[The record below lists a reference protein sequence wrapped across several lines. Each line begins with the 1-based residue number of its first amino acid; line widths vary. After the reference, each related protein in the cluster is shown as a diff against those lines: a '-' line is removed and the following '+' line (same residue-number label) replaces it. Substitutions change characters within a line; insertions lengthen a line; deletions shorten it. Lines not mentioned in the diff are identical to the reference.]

1 MARTKRSRNGR
12 IINMLPMYMPSN
24 PINVVTQEPITN
36 PNRVYRNQV
45 SQGLVYNV
53 FSLAN
58 IINHAEHAPPG
69 PWGRVPAKFPIDRR
83 VMTREDMVEI
93 LSRARGLGWTSDF
106 KVEKHTERRQRART
120 AYKANSNAIHHNNA
134 GLSNTNSVNT
144 QSTPHNHITF
154 GANSFEHNFVR
165 TLKLFEN
172 DLAQMQ
178 KDYTQY
184 ALKYKL
190 EREHPYNPIDPPP
203 VWPKAREAYKWM
215 HWYLADKDSGILH
228 RHKDHL
234 HRATYVYFHP
244 DGAPTRHVSEIR
256 SGFYVD
262 GSVASRY
269 YSSNHFPETEYPRM
283 EMLMYLIGT
292 GISIKLTFEFRA
304 SDVTIIA
311 VKLTNVLDDSGSQ
324 KHEYTS
330 KYTGTHLFKDRKF
343 KTTNPDH
350 VLTHLLSSLGGK
362 IEIRHAPRPTV
373 YHLHNSTSNSD

>member
-1 MARTKRSRNGR
+1 MARTKRSRNGT
-12 IINMLPMYMPSN
+12 LLSTTTTPPL
-24 PINVVTQEPITN
+24 NVVTQEPITN
-36 PNRVYRNQV
+36 PNRVYSNHV

-58 IINHAEHAPPG
+58 IIDHAEHAPPG
-69 PWGRVPAKFPIDRR
+69 PWGRVPAKFPVDRR
-83 VMTREDMVEI
+83 VMTREDMIEI

-106 KVEKHTERRQRART
+106 KVEKHAERRQRART
-120 AYKANSNAIHHNNA
+120 AYKANSNAIHRNNA

-144 QSTPHNHITF
+144 QSTSHNHITF
-154 GANSFEHNFVR
+154 GANSFEQLVR

-244 DGAPTRHVSEIR
+244 DSAPTRHVSEIR

-269 YSSNHFPETEYPRM
+269 YLEAGVPHHTYPRM
-283 EMLMYLIGT
+283 ELLVYLIGT
-292 GISIKLTFEFRA
+292 GISIKITFEFRA
-304 SDVTIIA
+304 SELTISA
-311 VKLTNVLDDSGSQ
+311 VKLTKKDTHDTQ
-324 KHEYTS
+324 KSEYTS
-330 KYTGTHLFKDRKF
+330 TGTHRLFKDRKF
-343 KTTNPDH
+343 KTTNPYH

-362 IEIRHAPRPTV
+362 IEIGHAPRPTV
-373 YHLHNSTSNSD
+373 HQLHNSSDSNSD